1 MQDLLW
7 LYLRSVVAITTRFVP
22 EGVTAQGA
30 TLVSGGVV
38 VSSDYFKT
46 FVAGFRN
53 LVGGRFRGFESLL
66 ERARREAILRMKQQ
80 AREHGSSLV
89 IGVRIHTT
97 RVAGSQTPSV
107 EVIAFGDQNN
117 DKEMLELATLIAQL
131 PAEHRSLIEPVLANV
146 LESTRRRRR
155 ILTLV
160 QDALSQLRLDMKYLV
175 FDLEATRRER
185 DAYRQTLDERK
196 NLDG

>member
-1 MQDLLW
+1 MPWVDLINLA
-7 LYLRSVVAITTRFVP
+7 LPVLLLAVGYFVGRLLERRHYASIRRRERELRSVVAITTRFVP

-89 IGVRIHTT
+89 IGARIHTT

-107 EVIAFGDQNN
+107 EVIAFG
-117 DKEMLELATLIAQL
+117 T
-131 PAEHRSLIEPVLANV
+131 
-146 LESTRRRRR
+146 
-155 ILTLV
+155 
-160 QDALSQLRLDMKYLV
+160 ALDTQ
-175 FDLEATRRER
+175 
-185 DAYRQTLDERK
+185 
-196 NLDG
+196 GG